1 VYGAENHDLLSA
13 PPRIIDNATTVPYNP
28 DLKHRII
35 EGPTAMLDKNSEI
48 TTLDTLDN
56 APGEAIEDALDTPS
70 SEANTP
76 VPTARAIPRRTRAGS
91 SVASHATEPESF
103 IPESVDQ
110 LLAHSRRYPLLTPE
124 QEIELAQRIERGDL
138 HAKELMINSNLRLVA
153 SNARRYQNQGLPLA
167 DLVQE
172 GMLGLIRAS
181 EKFDWRKG
189 FRFSTYATLWIRQAI
204 QRGLENSGRTIRLP
218 VHVAQRTRKVGRV
231 ERELSVRLGRE
242 PTTEEIALEAG
253 LELDQ
258 VEEVRH
264 QRAALVSLD
273 QQVGEDGD
281 TALGDLLPSD
291 QEPPEETAY
300 ENERERLVQLAISQ
314 LPETERTVLTL
325 RFGTGKEAPQTLT
338 AIGKRLGFSAE
349 RASQLE
355 QRALKKL
362 AESPE
367 LAALREAA

>member
-1 VYGAENHDLLSA
+1 MSQTVTPEPIEARA
-13 PPRIIDNATTVPYNP
+13 RPR
-28 DLKHRII
+28 
-35 EGPTAMLDKNSEI
+35 PTRRR
-48 TTLDTLDN
+48 T
-56 APGEAIEDALDTPS
+56 ALRRPRTPRPWRRPR
-70 SEANTP
+70 AW
-76 VPTARAIPRRTRAGS
+76 TARSTRPIS
-91 SVASHATEPESF
+91 YLPSDTF

-110 LLAHSRRYPLLTPE
+110 LLAHSRRYPLLTPA
-124 QEIELAQRIERGDL
+124 QEIDLAKRIERGDL
-138 HAKELMINSNLRLVA
+138 HAKELLVNSNLRLVA

-218 VHVAQRTRKVGRV
+218 VHVAQRSRKVGRV

-242 PTTEEIALEAG
+242 PTIEELAEETG
-253 LELDQ
+253 LPIEQ

-273 QQVGEDGD
+273 QQIGEDGD

-291 QEPPEETAY
+291 AEAPEETAW
-300 ENERERLVQLAISQ
+300 
-314 LPETERTVLTL
+314 
-325 RFGTGKEAPQTLT
+325 
-338 AIGKRLGFSAE
+338 
-349 RASQLE
+349 E
-355 QRALKKL
+355 QRARADRPRGDLP
-362 AESPE
+362 AARNRAHRPD
-367 LAALREAA
+367 AALRHRPRGAPDADRDRQAARILGRARLAARAARAEEARRVARARRAARGRLEPRSGLSLKLARRVS

>member
-1 VYGAENHDLLSA
+1 MSKPIDITRALPIDSLGSTERTAHAEDENTRLELA
-13 PPRIIDNATTVPYNP
+13 PVAEPED
-28 DLKHRII
+28 D
-35 EGPTAMLDKNSEI
+35 G
-48 TTLDTLDN
+48 
-56 APGEAIEDALDTPS
+56 DALEEDDEETGANANADTDEDEDQDEEP
-70 SEANTP
+70 ALGLHALRR
-76 VPTARAIPRRTRAGS
+76 PT
-91 SVASHATEPESF
+91 TEIYADESF

-110 LLAHSRRYPLLTPE
+110 LLAHSRRYPLLTPD

-138 HAKELMINSNLRLVA
+138 RAKELLINSNLRLVA

-218 VHVAQRTRKVGRV
+218 VHVAQRSRKVGRV

-242 PTTEEIALEAG
+242 PTIDEIAAETG
-253 LELDQ
+253 LPIDQ
-258 VEEVRH
+258 IEEVRH

-291 QEPPEETAY
+291 HQAPEETAWD
-300 ENERERLVQLAISQ
+300 NERERLVHEAIAS

-325 RFGTGKEAPQTLT
+325 RFGTGREEPQTLT

>member
-1 VYGAENHDLLSA
+1 MSDT
-13 PPRIIDNATTVPYNP
+13 ATNP
-28 DLKHRII
+28 TLTI
-35 EGPTAMLDKNSEI
+35 EQEPEELVTE
-48 TTLDTLDN
+48 
-56 APGEAIEDALDTPS
+56 
-70 SEANTP
+70 
-76 VPTARAIPRRTRAGS
+76 
-91 SVASHATEPESF
+91 TEPVAPAAGRLDSPIERLDVGTPDTF
-103 IPESVDQ
+103 IPEAVDQ
-110 LLAHSRRYPLLTPE
+110 LLAHSRRYPLLTPAE
-124 QEIELAQRIERGDL
+124 EIDLAKRIERGDL
-138 HAKELMINSNLRLVA
+138 QAKELLVNSNLRLVA
-153 SNARRYQNQGLPLA
+153 SNARRYQNQGLPLG

-218 VHVAQRTRKVGRV
+218 VHVAQRSRKVGRV

-242 PTTEEIALEAG
+242 PTLEELSEETG
-253 LELDQ
+253 LPIDQ

-273 QQVGEDGD
+273 QQIGEDGD

-291 QEPPEETAY
+291 AEVPEETAW
-300 ENERERLVQLAISQ
+300 ENERERIVHRAIEQ
-314 LPETERTVLTL
+314 LPETERKVLTL
-325 RFGTGKEAPQTLT
+325 RFGTGREDPQTLT

>member
-1 VYGAENHDLLSA
+1 MSHPTADTTLELEPVAENAGGDAATPQVEAPSA
-13 PPRIIDNATTVPYNP
+13 GTSVRLDSPIERIDVGAP
-28 DLKHRII
+28 D
-35 EGPTAMLDKNSEI
+35 T
-48 TTLDTLDN
+48 
-56 APGEAIEDALDTPS
+56 
-70 SEANTP
+70 
-76 VPTARAIPRRTRAGS
+76 
-91 SVASHATEPESF
+91 F
-103 IPESVDQ
+103 IPEAVDQ
-110 LLAHSRRYPLLTPE
+110 LLAHSRRYPLLTPA
-124 QEIELAQRIERGDL
+124 QEIDLAKRIERGDL
-138 HAKELMINSNLRLVA
+138 HAKELLVNSNLRLVA
-153 SNARRYQNQGLPLA
+153 SNARRYQNQGLPLG

-218 VHVAQRTRKVGRV
+218 VHVAQRSRKVGRV

-242 PTTEEIALEAG
+242 PTLEELATETG
-253 LELDQ
+253 LPIEQ

-273 QQVGEDGD
+273 QQIGEDGD

-291 QEPPEETAY
+291 AEAPEESAW
-300 ENERERLVQLAISQ
+300 EHEREEIVHRAISQ
-314 LPETERTVLTL
+314 LPETERKVLTL
-325 RFGTGKEAPQTLT
+325 RFGTGREEPQTLT

>member
-1 VYGAENHDLLSA
+1 MSK
-13 PPRIIDNATTVPYNP
+13 PID
-28 DLKHRII
+28 I
-35 EGPTAMLDKNSEI
+35 
-48 TTLDTLDN
+48 
-56 APGEAIEDALDTPS
+56 
-70 SEANTP
+70 
-76 VPTARAIPRRTRAGS
+76 TRALPIDSPGS
-91 SVASHATEPESF
+91 AGVATHAEDERARLELAVSDEHEDDRDASIEEAEEDDAEAVGPAAAEGEDDDEDEDERPAVAPVLRRAGVELFADESF

-110 LLAHSRRYPLLTPE
+110 LLAHSRRYPLLTPA

-138 HAKELMINSNLRLVA
+138 HAKELLINSNLRLVA

-218 VHVAQRTRKVGRV
+218 VHVAQRSRKVGRV

-242 PTTEEIALEAG
+242 PTIEEIAAETG
-253 LELDQ
+253 LPIDQ
-258 VEEVRH
+258 IEEVRH

-281 TALGDLLPSD
+281 TALGDLLPSE
-291 QEPPEETAY
+291 QQAPEDTAWD
-300 ENERERLVQLAISQ
+300 NERERLVHEAIAS

-325 RFGTGKEAPQTLT
+325 RFGTGREEPQTLT

>member
-1 VYGAENHDLLSA
+1 MSKPIDITRALPIDSLGSAERTPHAEDESTRLELA
-13 PPRIIDNATTVPYNP
+13 AVAEPED
-28 DLKHRII
+28 D
-35 EGPTAMLDKNSEI
+35 G
-48 TTLDTLDN
+48 
-56 APGEAIEDALDTPS
+56 DALEEDDEETGANANADTDEDEDQDEEP
-70 SEANTP
+70 ALGLHALRRP
-76 VPTARAIPRRTRAGS
+76 PTEIYAD
-91 SVASHATEPESF
+91 ESF

-110 LLAHSRRYPLLTPE
+110 LLAHSRRYPLLTPD

-138 HAKELMINSNLRLVA
+138 RAKELLINSNLRLVA

-218 VHVAQRTRKVGRV
+218 VHVAQRSRKVGRV

-242 PTTEEIALEAG
+242 PTIDEIAAETG
-253 LELDQ
+253 LPIDQ
-258 VEEVRH
+258 IEEVRH

-291 QEPPEETAY
+291 QQAPEETAWD
-300 ENERERLVQLAISQ
+300 NERERLVHEAIAS

-325 RFGTGKEAPQTLT
+325 RFGTGREEPQTLT

>member
-1 VYGAENHDLLSA
+1 MSQTVTPEPVEVEPTTPDEAVDGV
-13 PPRIIDNATTVPYNP
+13 ATTDEHQTDDTTTVAPAARLDSP
-28 DLKHRII
+28 IDKADLY
-35 EGPTAMLDKNSEI
+35 L
-48 TTLDTLDN
+48 
-56 APGEAIEDALDTPS
+56 PS
-70 SEANTP
+70 D
-76 VPTARAIPRRTRAGS
+76 
-91 SVASHATEPESF
+91 SF

-124 QEIELAQRIERGDL
+124 EEIELSKRIERGDL
-138 HAKELMINSNLRLVA
+138 AAKEKLINSNLRLVA

-218 VHVAQRTRKVGRV
+218 VHVAQRSRKVGRV
-231 ERELSVRLGRE
+231 ERELNVRLGRE
-242 PTTEEIALEAG
+242 PTIDEIAKESG
-253 LELDQ
+253 LTIEQ
-258 VEEVRH
+258 IEEVRE

-273 QQVGEDGD
+273 QQIGEDGD
-281 TALGDLLPSD
+281 TALGDMLPSD
-291 QEPPEETAY
+291 DQAPDDTAW
-300 ENERERLVQLAISQ
+300 EHERERIVRRAIAQ

-325 RFGTGKEAPQTLT
+325 RFGTGREEPQTLT

>member
-1 VYGAENHDLLSA
+1 MSQSPANSTLE
-13 PPRIIDNATTVPYNP
+13 PTTIAAVP
-28 DLKHRII
+28 
-35 EGPTAMLDKNSEI
+35 
-48 TTLDTLDN
+48 
-56 APGEAIEDALDTPS
+56 DADAV
-70 SEANTP
+70 EETP
-76 VPTARAIPRRTRAGS
+76 VAAPEQLDSPVERI
-91 SVASHATEPESF
+91 EPGMADSF
-103 IPESVDQ
+103 IPEAVDQ
-110 LLAHSRRYPLLTPE
+110 LLAHSRRYPLRTPA

-138 HAKELMINSNLRLVA
+138 HAKELLVNSNLRLVA
-153 SNARRYQNQGLPLA
+153 SNARRYQNQGLPLG

-218 VHVAQRTRKVGRV
+218 VHVAQRSRKVGRV

-242 PTTEEIALEAG
+242 PTLEELAEETG
-253 LELDQ
+253 LPIEQ

-273 QQVGEDGD
+273 QQIGEDGD

-291 QEPPEETAY
+291 AEAPEDTAW
-300 ENERERLVQLAISQ
+300 EHEREQIVHRAISQ
-314 LPETERTVLTL
+314 LPETERKVLTL
-325 RFGTGKEAPQTLT
+325 RFGTGREEPQTLT

>member
-1 VYGAENHDLLSA
+1 MTDS
-13 PPRIIDNATTVPYNP
+13 
-28 DLKHRII
+28 
-35 EGPTAMLDKNSEI
+35 PTD
-48 TTLDTLDN
+48 TTLTLEPEVETDDVV
-56 APGEAIEDALDTPS
+56 ADAV
-70 SEANTP
+70 P
-76 VPTARAIPRRTRAGS
+76 V
-91 SVASHATEPESF
+91 SVAAERLDSPIERLDVSTPDTF
-103 IPESVDQ
+103 IPEAVDQ
-110 LLAHSRRYPLLTPE
+110 LLAHSRRYPLLTPAE
-124 QEIELAQRIERGDL
+124 EIDLAKRIERGDL
-138 HAKELMINSNLRLVA
+138 QAKELLVNSNLRLVA
-153 SNARRYQNQGLPLA
+153 SNARRYQNQGLPLG

-218 VHVAQRTRKVGRV
+218 VHVAQRF

-242 PTTEEIALEAG
+242 PTLEELATETG
-253 LELDQ
+253 LPIDQ

-273 QQVGEDGD
+273 QQIGEDGD

-291 QEPPEETAY
+291 AEVPEETAW
-300 ENERERLVQLAISQ
+300 ENERERIVHRAIEQ
-314 LPETERTVLTL
+314 LPETERKVLTL
-325 RFGTGKEAPQTLT
+325 RFGTGREDPQTLT